1 PVKYI
6 WHGANKYGETA
17 YNLNCNSWSSS
28 SSSAFGM
35 ASSLNSLQL
44 LDQKK
49 IACDN
54 QLIVLCIETTSSL
67 PKRRK
72 RTVVE
77 EENEDRSEDEIGEGK
92 TENGKEREDPEA
104 LRKNEKDDEEET
116 DFPAYSPVSQPLE
129 STSPA

>member
-1 PVKYI
+1 
-6 WHGANKYGETA
+6 
-17 YNLNCNSWSSS
+17 
-28 SSSAFGM
+28 M

-92 TENGKEREDPEA
+92 TENGKERGDPEA

-129 STSPA
+129 STSAQLSDKQQTESHNNLRTQQKPPPLIQDLYLI